1 MWFWDCFG
9 IWTNN
14 TDFANNNPVQSFE
27 SLNPKFLFIDSKVRQ
42 NFRSLNPKWANISEH
57 WIQSEPKFQS
67 IESKV
72 SENVRSYES
81 KVSEN
86 VRSLNPK
93 QAKIS
98 DHWVKG
104 MPKFQNIE
112 SKACQNFRSLFP
124 MWVKILDQCRSGF
137 AIYKYIYHICTTRT
151 FLSMIG
157 VIDPMFIL
165 FITWNIYL

>member
-42 NFRSLNPKWANISEH
+42 NFRVLNPKWAKVSEH
-57 WIQSEPKFQS
+57 RIQSEHKMSDHMNPKWA
-67 IESKV
+67 KM
-72 SENVRSYES
+72 
-81 KVSEN
+81 
-86 VRSLNPK
+86 SLNPK

-98 DHWVKG
+98 DHWVKS

-165 FITWNIYL
+165 FIAGNIYL